1 MSRNPVIDM
10 PKSQMYRDMMA
21 LGFYHLDGITLVRGE
36 MRAYQR
42 GFQEL
47 LGWIDTARD
56 GWWPLTCS
64 TQELERW
71 EYALRLPPRPRAS
84 LQRRRETVREL
95 LALNGEGRTPA
106 GAEAALL
113 AAGIR
118 GKITEDW
125 REQRLTVLVEEFG
138 EEYDSIYSC
147 MERAREL
154 LPAHMTVVFEFG
166 GPDWVGWEGMY
177 GSWEVFDSIDQ
188 TWQERDAG

>member
-71 EYALRLPPRPRAS
+71 EDALRLPPRPRAS

-95 LALNGEGRTPA
+95 LALNGEGRTLA

-138 EEYDSIYSC
+138 EEYDSIY
-147 MERAREL
+147 RGGGGGYVREL
-154 LPAHMTVVFEFG
+154 G
-166 GPDWVGWEGMY
+166 GV
-177 GSWEVFDSIDQ
+177 
-188 TWQERDAG
+188 

>member
-1 MSRNPVIDM
+1 MGPAPSGLYTR
-10 PKSQMYRDMMA
+10 K
-21 LGFYHLDGITLVRGE
+21 
-36 MRAYQR
+36 
-42 GFQEL
+42 
-47 LGWIDTARD
+47 
-56 GWWPLTCS
+56 WW
-64 TQELERW
+64 
-71 EYALRLPPRPRAS
+71 
-84 LQRRRETVREL
+84 EL
-95 LALNGEGRTPA
+95 LALNGEGRTLA